1 MTQAQKHFNK
11 LNFEYH
17 EYKYLEEFVNFELG
31 MEITFYKDTRQ
42 INISTFGRTDNIP
55 YNLMIEIIKITE
67 LRKRELE
74 W

>member
-1 MTQAQKHFNK
+1 MTQAQKLFEN

-17 EYKYLEEFVNFELG
+17 DYKSQEEFVNFELG
-31 MEITFYKDTRQ
+31 MEITFDKDNRQ
-42 INISTFGRTDNIP
+42 INFSTFGRNENIP
-55 YNLMIEIIKITE
+55 YNLFKQIIVFIE